1 MVKQELTLE
10 GALALISADK
20 RAAVQPF
27 LQEVFDFYGPVDMEP
42 GAGYLSEF
50 TRGLASYTPP
60 IAQPRIRIVAGHD
73 EEEALVHEL
82 LHLYMPLRHGGYSF
96 YFPKLDS
103 VLGELSDLVQNVV
116 EHDLMLDLFL
126 SFGYSREKF
135 QRITPDADY
144 RRERKQGPA
153 YWLYTYL
160 RHVML
165 LRHLPEAEHA
175 RVRASLASMRKVA
188 LSRFPTIG
196 GGFQRV
202 RAWVE
207 ARAYHNMAIY
217 PQVLTEL
224 FKIIGYGSPTR
235 YMKPETRRL
244 LSIRNI

>member
-1 MVKQELTLE
+1 MKQELTLE
-10 GALALISADK
+10 SALALISADK
-20 RAAVQPF
+20 RAVVQPF
-27 LQEVFDFYGPVDMEP
+27 LQEVFNFYGPVDMEP
-42 GAGYLSEF
+42 GTGYLSEF

-73 EEEALVHEL
+73 EEEALIHEL
-82 LHLYMPLRHGGYSF
+82 LHLYMPLRHGGYAF
-96 YFPKLDS
+96 YFPDLNP

-135 QRITPDADY
+135 QRVTPDADY

-175 RVRASLASMRKVA
+175 RLRTSMTSMRKVA
-188 LSRFPTIG
+188 LSRFPNLG
-196 GGFQRV
+196 SGFQRV
-202 RAWVE
+202 RGWVE
-207 ARAYHNMAIY
+207 ARDYHNMATY
-217 PQVLTEL
+217 PRVLAQL
-224 FKIIGYGSPTR
+224 FAIINHGTPTR
-235 YMKPETRRL
+235 YMRPESNRL
-244 LSIRNI
+244 LSIHNL